1 MNDKLNLTD
10 GASASL
16 QCSGATS
23 DKIEMRGFYLVECL
37 DPNGNVKWNDV
48 IKNIVTA
55 VGKNDM
61 LDKYFKGSGYTGT
74 PRMGLKGPGNY
85 IVGDTQA
92 SHAGWNEVGL
102 ANAPAYTGNR
112 KDVVFVAASA
122 GTSVTPA
129 QSFAITSAG
138 TVAGC
143 FINNGGLAT
152 KDDTTG
158 VLFAVGDFSQ
168 GGRQVLNGDTINATY
183 SLAT

>member
-1 MNDKLNLTD
+1 MNDKLNLVD
-10 GASASL
+10 GASATL
-16 QCSGATS
+16 QCAVAAA
-23 DKIEMRGFYLVECL
+23 DKLEMRGFYLIECI
-37 DPNGNVKWNDV
+37 DSEGNLKWNDE
-48 IKNIVTA
+48 IRNIVTL

-61 LDKYFKGSGYTGT
+61 LDRYFKGSNYTQT
-74 PRMGLKGPGNY
+74 QRMGLKGPGNY
-85 IVGDTQA
+85 IVGDTQS
-92 SHAGWNEVGL
+92 SHALWNEVGG

-143 FINNGGLAT
+143 FINNGGSAS

>member
-1 MNDKLNLTD
+1 MNDKMSMVD
-10 GASASL
+10 GASATM
-16 QCSGATS
+16 QCAGAS
-23 DKIEMRGFYLVECL
+23 ADKLEMRGFYLVECF
-37 DPNGNVKWNDV
+37 DPNGNLKWNEV
-48 IKNIVTA
+48 IKNIVTTA
-55 VGKNDM
+55 GKNDA
-61 LDKYFKGSGYTGT
+61 LDKYFKGSGYTAT

-85 IVGDTQA
+85 VVGDTMA
-92 SHAGWNEVGL
+92 SHALWNEVGL
-102 ANAPAYTGNR
+102 ANAPTYTGNR

-122 GTSVTPA
+122 GTSVSPA
-129 QSFAITSAG
+129 QSFAITSSG

-143 FINNGGLAT
+143 FINNGGSAS

>member
-1 MNDKLNLTD
+1 MNDKINMVD
-10 GASASL
+10 GASATM
-16 QCSGATS
+16 QCAGDAG
-23 DKIEMRGFYLVECL
+23 DRLEMRGFYLVECF
-37 DPNGNVKWNDV
+37 DPNGNLKWNDV
-48 IKNIVTA
+48 IKNIVTTL
-55 VGKNDM
+55 GKNDM
-61 LDKYFKGSGYTGT
+61 LDKYFKGSSYSQTQ
-74 PRMGLKGPGNY
+74 RMGLKGPGNY
-85 IVGDTQA
+85 IVGDTQV

-102 ANAPAYTGNR
+102 ANAPTYTGNR

-129 QSFAITSAG
+129 QSFAITSSG

-143 FINNGGLAT
+143 FINNGGSAT
-152 KDDTTG
+152 KDDTSG